1 MLLFCVRVIIAK
13 EIADKSEI
21 PPVFQQTRT
30 RKRKR
35 MFDYEYQ
42 DEAPVDSEQ
51 HFKTTVFY
59 PLIDTIVNSL
69 EKR

>member
-1 MLLFCVRVIIAK
+1 
-13 EIADKSEI
+13 
-21 PPVFQQTRT
+21 
-30 RKRKR
+30 

-69 EKR
+69 ENVSNRCLILMLVGVSCMI